1 MSSDG
6 ADSVAFLAN
15 ISYEF
20 NNAKIIE
27 LFSKIGPVIFL
38 EMRLDPTGR
47 HEHVGQGHIV
57 FADASS
63 MNRACETLNGEVV
76 GGRPIRVAKSKDPTS
91 TAGVLQ
97 RMRMNSPTGMP
108 QSWGAGSQQAMI
120 QPPSAPQ
127 PAVLLP
133 NMLQPSISR
142 STTASASRAPLVV
155 HTHVPAFPAGVDIN
169 PSVNNFVEGMK
180 VGNVRDVLGQLK
192 EMIAKDPEKTRTLL
206 VESPMLASSILHLIA
221 TVNALSTQTPAYSA
235 AQQYALSM
243 APNPIQEQTDT
254 IMQPSQQQTTLLPIQ
269 QQQMQQQMHHQ
280 QQMQHQQHMHH
291 QQQMQQQMHQQ
302 QQQQQ
307 HQSPDDKAQLE
318 MLQSILAM
326 SEEQLASMDPDQRN
340 GAMQVRYVLRTP
352 ESSLSPELK
361 QLKIEFVKILG
372 GGK

>member
-1 MSSDG
+1 VFDRLFVFEMS

-20 NNAKIIE
+20 TNAKIIE

-108 QSWGAGSQQAMI
+108 QSWVAGSQQPMI

-192 EMIAKDPEKTRTLL
+192 EMIAKDPEKTRSIM

-243 APNPIQEQTDT
+243 APNPLQEQTDI

-269 QQQMQQQMHHQ
+269 QQQMQQQQMHQ
-280 QQMQHQQHMHH
+280 QQMQ
-291 QQQMQQQMHQQ
+291 QQQMHQQ
-302 QQQQQ
+302 QQMQQMHQQQ

-352 ESSLSPELK
+352 ESSLSPELR
-361 QLKIEFVKILG
+361 QLRLEFVRILG
-372 GGK
+372 GK

>member
-1 MSSDG
+1 MSDG

-20 NNAKIIE
+20 TNAKIID
-27 LFSKIGPVIFL
+27 LFSKVGPVIFL

-57 FADASS
+57 FADPSS

-108 QSWGAGSQQAMI
+108 QSWGAGSQQPMI

-133 NMLQPSISR
+133 NMLTPSIPR
-142 STTASASRAPLVV
+142 SSTPSASKTPLVV
-155 HTHVPAFPAGVDIN
+155 HTHVPSFPSGVDIA
-169 PSVNNFVEGMK
+169 SSINNFVEGMK

-192 EMIAKDPEKTRTLL
+192 ELVALDPEKARSML
-206 VESPMLASSILHLIA
+206 VESPMLASSLLHLIA

-243 APNPIQEQTDT
+243 APNPIQEQSDSL
-254 IMQPSQQQTTLLPIQ
+254 MQQQQQPTTILPVQ
-269 QQQMQQQMHHQ
+269 QQQMQQH
-280 QQMQHQQHMHH
+280 MQQQHM
-291 QQQMQQQMHQQ
+291 QQ
-302 QQQQQ
+302 QQQVPNKF
-307 HQSPDDKAQLE
+307 SAQYAAYIGAKPRA
-318 MLQSILAM
+318 Q
-326 SEEQLASMDPDQRN
+326 AS
-340 GAMQVRYVLRTP
+340 A
-352 ESSLSPELK
+352 
-361 QLKIEFVKILG
+361 KIRLG
-372 GGK
+372 GVFR